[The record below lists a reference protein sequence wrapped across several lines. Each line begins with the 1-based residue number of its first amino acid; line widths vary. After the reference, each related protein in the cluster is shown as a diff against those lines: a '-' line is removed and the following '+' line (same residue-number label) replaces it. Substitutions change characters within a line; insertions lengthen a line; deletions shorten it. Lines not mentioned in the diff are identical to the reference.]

1 MTGNV
6 QEFIGSIRLGEAQT
20 FEGIT
25 LWPLFAE
32 QAGGTAYVT
41 LGEALEQGFVRVTE
55 VSEGGSVPE
64 LAVVNDGETHVLL
77 LDGEELRGAKQ
88 NRMLNT
94 TILLKPKSKTII
106 PVSCTEQGRW
116 NYASAE
122 FSDSG
127 MVMAREIRAK
137 KSASVSRNLSAGAG
151 YASDQGEV
159 WDEIAAC
166 SMRLDAPSPTSA
178 MRDVYAAREGELDGY
193 LQAFH
198 LVDGQQGLLVAL
210 EGKVAGVDLLSLPQ
224 AFARLFP
231 KLVKSYAMD
240 ALSRVARRKEA
251 VPASKVVAQDF
262 LAAAAKCIATAHP
275 SRGAGEDV
283 RLEGQDVVG
292 SALVI
297 EGCVIH
303 LALFRRE
310 KRARDD
316 GGSMASWEQRRRR
329 HG

>member
-6 QEFIGSIRLGEAQT
+6 QEFIGGIRLGEVQSFKGVT
-20 FEGIT
+20 M
-25 LWPLFAE
+25 WPLFAD
-32 QAGGTAYVT
+32 QSGGVTYVT
-41 LGEALEQGFVRVTE
+41 LGEALEQGFLRVTE

-64 LAVVNDGETHVLL
+64 LAVLNEGDVHVLL

-94 TILLKPKSKTII
+94 SILLKPHSKTII

-116 NYASAE
+116 SYASRE

-127 MVMAREIRAK
+127 VVMAREVRAK
-137 KSASVSRNLSAGAG
+137 KAAAVSGSLRAGAG

-159 WDEIAAC
+159 WDDIAMY
-166 SMRLDAPSPTSA
+166 SRKLSAPSPTSA
-178 MRDVYAAREGELDGY
+178 MRDVFAAREKDLDDF
-193 LQAFH
+193 QAAFR

-210 EGKVAGVDLLSLPQ
+210 DGRVAGVDLLSSPA

-240 ALSRVARRKEA
+240 ALANDKRSETPSAGID
-251 VPASKVVAQDF
+251 VAQAF
-262 LAAAAKCIATAHP
+262 LDAAGKCVASTHR

-283 RLEGQDVVG
+283 RLEGQEVVG
-292 SALVI
+292 SALVV

-310 KRARDD
+310 KRSRGDE
-316 GGSMASWEQRRRR
+316 GSMAGWAQRRRN